1 MYALIFMSDAFTE
14 GTPRGFVSPPGLQPG
29 IFPMIDKQVNH
40 LLCEA
45 TE

>member
-29 IFPMIDKQVNH
+29 IFPHDRQTGKP